1 MLGHWTGWLKPASNA
16 NFILLLKLTLINNP
30 VKRQLVFNGVLH
42 GRRLSPPVPAPPTCP
57 MLLFTRRI
65 PQRFANT
72 RDCFTSSPASYAR
85 RIPAVQEPGTEPG
98 AVLPAAPQNM
108 KPSVKLTD
116 KITCQDCSGD
126 TRDSREAA

>member
-1 MLGHWTGWLKPASNA
+1 MNGALVPTEFPMGIS
-16 NFILLLKLTLINNP
+16 ILVLILMVN
-30 VKRQLVFNGVLH
+30 
-42 GRRLSPPVPAPPTCP
+42 TCE
-57 MLLFTRRI
+57 
-65 PQRFANT
+65 
-72 RDCFTSSPASYAR
+72 CFTSSPASYAR

-116 KITCQDCSGD
+116 TITCQDWSAD